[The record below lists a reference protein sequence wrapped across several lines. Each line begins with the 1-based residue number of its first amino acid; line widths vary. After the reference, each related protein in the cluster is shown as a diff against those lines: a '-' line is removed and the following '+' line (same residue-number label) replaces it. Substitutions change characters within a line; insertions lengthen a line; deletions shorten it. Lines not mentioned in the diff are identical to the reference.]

1 MIRVNLLP
9 VKRKKKAK
17 PLPSFVIATTLITV
31 LVICALAYLFYYYTS
46 TLQDTKNRFDANT
59 KRIAELKEKIKEVDN
74 FEKLNKTIEDR
85 TKIIEQLRKNQSIP
99 VMMLDEI
106 SRNLPK
112 GVWLSS
118 MAVTGAGSSVS
129 IDGYAFTN
137 ADVVAYVDNLKNS
150 KLLTEIYLQE
160 SRQAEIEK
168 IPLYQFKLTF
178 KVAA

>member
-17 PLPSFVIATTLITV
+17 PLPTFVIATVLITV
-31 LVICALAYLFYYYTS
+31 LVICALAYLFYYYNS
-46 TLQDTKNRFDANT
+46 TLQATKDRFDSNT
-59 KRIAELKEKIKEVDN
+59 KKIAELKEKIKEVDN

-85 TKIIEQLRKNQSIP
+85 TKIIEQLRKNQNIP

-106 SRNLPK
+106 SRSLPK

-118 MAVTGAGSSVS
+118 MAVTGDGSSVN
-129 IDGYAFTN
+129 IEGYAFTN
-137 ADVVAYVDNLKNS
+137 ADVVAYVDNLKGS

-168 IPLYQFKLTF
+168 IPLYQFRLTF
-178 KVAA
+178 RVAG

>member
-17 PLPSFVIATTLITV
+17 PVPAFMVTIVLITV
-31 LVICALAYLFYYYTS
+31 LVICALAYLFYYYNS
-46 TLQDTKNRFDANT
+46 ALQATQNRFDSNT
-59 KRIAELKEKIKEVDN
+59 KKIAELKDKIKEVDN

-85 TKIIEQLRKNQSIP
+85 TKIIEQLRKNQNIP

-112 GVWLSS
+112 GVWLNS
-118 MAVTGAGSSVS
+118 MAVAGAGSNVD
-129 IDGYAFTN
+129 IEGYAFTN
-137 ADVVAYVDNLKNS
+137 ADVVAFVDNLKSS

-160 SRQAEIEK
+160 SKQAEIEK
-168 IPLYQFKLTF
+168 ITLYQFKLTC
-178 KVAA
+178 KVAG